1 MIYDVYTKDL
11 LHLKVKMDNQ
21 YISFTISFFY
31 IKKKYILINIKNN
44 YLATISQI
52 IK

>member
-21 YISFTISFFY
+21 YISFTISFFLY
-31 IKKKYILINIKNN
+31 IKKIYLNKY
-44 YLATISQI
+44 
-52 IK
+52 